1 MRLPKPANEHKVWRT
16 RLDNEDSSTDLNSVA
31 RSRGPLL
38 AVRVWSVGEE
48 ALQELIATRADEI
61 QQILHE

>member
-38 AVRVWSVGEE
+38 AVRVWSVGEQ
-48 ALQELIATRADEI
+48 ALQELIATRSDEI